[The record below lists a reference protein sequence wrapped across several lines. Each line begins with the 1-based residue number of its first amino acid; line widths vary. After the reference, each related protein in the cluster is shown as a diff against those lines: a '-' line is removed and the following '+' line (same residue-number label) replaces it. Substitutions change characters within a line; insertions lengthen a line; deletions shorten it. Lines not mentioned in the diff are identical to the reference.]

1 MAILPY
7 SQYAITVTIHHLCKK
22 DLPCNFQGHFL
33 LFILLVLVRAGVQMD
48 NGIMTAFVVVSC
60 IIYLV
65 FVTNFVLFFQK
76 TLNIGVFATK
86 FTKEE

>member
-1 MAILPY
+1 M
-7 SQYAITVTIHHLCKK
+7 TIHHLCRK
-22 DLPCNFQGHFL
+22 DLPCNFLGHIL
-33 LFILLVLVRAGVQMD
+33 LFILLVLVRRGIEID
-48 NGIMTAFVVVSC
+48 SGIMTAFVVVAC

-65 FVTNFVLFFQK
+65 FVVNFIVFFQK